1 MASPNPSPSADAL
14 SPPPSRRWRRRA
26 LWTVALLSSLLTV
39 RGIWNRRVMLRIH
52 SLGGRFETHAGQQ
65 RMLAVANW
73 IEHAGGR
80 LQGEPVEWTN
90 TAFRWTSHDADLRSV
105 NLRTTSVDCEWLVHL
120 RNNPG
125 LESLGLRGDQL
136 GPGLRSLDSAPR
148 FRMLSIESPVSEHFS
163 YLASVPRI
171 EHLSLWKPP
180 ATGLDT
186 TVLRELPV
194 LKGIHLSESSRAGE
208 ILSQLAELPHLTEIQ
223 VQYSGGV
230 TADDWKPLVAK
241 RQLRRLVITGSRI
254 LDDETL
260 EVLSTLPELRAF
272 YIWKSAL
279 PLSSRGLDAMTQFR
293 KLRELSL
300 GPGDA
305 TAEQVESLRER
316 MPFCLITAH

>member
-1 MASPNPSPSADAL
+1 MASPNPAPSAAAA
-14 SPPPSRRWRRRA
+14 PPSRRWRRRG
-26 LWTVALLSSLLTV
+26 LWIAALLLSLLAV

-65 RMLAVANW
+65 RLLAVGNW

-80 LQGEPVEWTN
+80 LQGEPVVWTN
-90 TAFRWTSHDADLRSV
+90 TALRWTSHDADLRSV
-105 NLRTTSVDCEWLVHL
+105 NLRTTTVDSEWLVHL
-120 RNNPG
+120 RDNPG

-136 GPGLRSLDSAPR
+136 GPGLRSLDSARR
-148 FRMLSIESPVSEHFS
+148 FRMLSIESPVSEQLP
-163 YLASVPRI
+163 YLASVPRL
-171 EHLSLWKPP
+171 ESLSLWKPP
-180 ATGLDT
+180 ATGFDL
-186 TVLRELPV
+186 TVLRKLPA
-194 LKGIHLSESSRAGE
+194 LKWIHLSESSRAGE
-208 ILSQLAELPHLTEIQ
+208 ILRQLAELPHLTELEL
-223 VQYSGGV
+223 QYCGGAM
-230 TADDWKPLVAK
+230 ADDWRPLVAK
-241 RQLRRLVITGSRI
+241 RQLRRLVLTRGRI

-272 YIWKSAL
+272 YVWKSAL
-279 PLSSRGLDAMTQFR
+279 PLSPRGLDAMTRFR